1 MDETAIVL
9 ENKKSIERADWR
21 IATHLSDVILACA
34 GLTCGSLVQ
43 LNLGP
48 AGLPLPNR
56 ARQHKEERTLIDCH
70 YQSAFRV
77 STVGKTA
84 SALVAEVERS
94 CRNFCLVTTC
104 YVTCCDC
111 ILIWVGWLVWTS
123 YGPDSGSGGI
133 TNHNGVTTPSLA
145 YYHQWLRAEV

>member
-48 AGLPLPNR
+48 AGLPLPTCRRYNL
-56 ARQHKEERTLIDCH
+56 RTALSVDMNAGACPDCH
-70 YQSAFRV
+70 LTIVFR
-77 STVGKTA
+77 
-84 SALVAEVERS
+84 R
-94 CRNFCLVTTC
+94 C
-104 YVTCCDC
+104 
-111 ILIWVGWLVWTS
+111 W
-123 YGPDSGSGGI
+123 DS
-133 TNHNGVTTPSLA
+133 
-145 YYHQWLRAEV
+145 